1 MSTKNYLNFR
11 LKGIRILPVWILFI
25 VFFIVP
31 FYFMLGEISEL
42 TAMEVPAEGTS
53 KMFFVYLTIVLM
65 MYFIFIFT
73 FSKLIV
79 RSIELKGIRLRYR
92 YDAGK
97 YVWMILSGL
106 LFSIVTLGIFIPWLI
121 KNIHGFFIQGITYHS
136 QRFEFNGE
144 GSKLFLIFTLTILIP
159 FLIVGIVL
167 FSILNSEINL
177 WIYQLIVISILVSLI
192 YLIFKWMVD
201 IRYKDY
207 LIRLDVGFF
216 AAMWK
221 IAIELV
227 MAVIFVFIFQWLMM
241 VSNVFLGENIILW
254 DSPYFPVTAKI
265 VIELVMIVIT
275 AGFYFPMAF
284 IRLYR
289 FFTAH
294 TKSNVIDGRQVT
306 IGYEG
311 DQVEVFRFIWGQIL
325 LSVITLGIY
334 FPWAFTRIV
343 SKLFTQTF
351 VETEVKI

>member
-1 MSTKNYLNFR
+1 M
-11 LKGIRILPVWILFI
+11 V
-25 VFFIVP
+25 
-31 FYFMLGEISEL
+31 GEVSEL

-53 KMFFVYLTIVLM
+53 KMFFAYLSIVLM

-79 RSIELKGIRLRYR
+79 RSIELKGVRLRYH
-92 YDAGK
+92 YGTAK
-97 YVWMILSGL
+97 YIGMILSGI
-106 LFSIVTLGIFIPWLI
+106 LFSILTLGIYIPWLI
-121 KNIHGFFIQGITYHS
+121 KNIHRFFFQGITYRS
-136 QRFEFNGE
+136 QPFEFKGNGTQ
-144 GSKLFLIFTLTILIP
+144 LFLIFTLTILIP

-167 FSILNSEINL
+167 FSILDSEINL

-192 YLIFKWMVD
+192 YLIFKWIVN
-201 IRYKDY
+201 ISYKDY

-227 MAVIFVFIFQWLMM
+227 MAVIFVFIFQWLIM
-241 VSNVFLGENIILW
+241 VSDVFLGENIVLW

-265 VIELVMIVIT
+265 VIELLMIVIT

-294 TKSNVIDGRQVT
+294 TKSNIIDGQQVT
-306 IGYEG
+306 LGYEG

-325 LSVITLGIY
+325 LTVITLGIY
-334 FPWAFTRIV
+334 FPWAFTRII
-343 SKLFTQTF
+343 SKLFAGTYVQ
-351 VETEVKI
+351 TEVRI